1 MPEQQ
6 PAAVLLDT
14 CAAIG
19 LINGERMAPQAAAAS
34 HLPGQPP
41 AGGARAFGFA
51 IVTRNRELTP
61 YGRAGH
67 LTAIAC

>member
-19 LINGERMAPQAAAAS
+19 LINGERMSA
-34 HLPGQPP
+34 GQPP